1 MLMRAIAAV
10 TLMLSMGSGAN
21 AGARHGVTHRM
32 SCSEVRYYVAKYSA
46 TTEMYARSHG
56 VAEAQID
63 AARRCLKDQSV
74 QTAQRSRWYSNEP
87 GNPRAHSLGA
97 GLARIR

>member
-1 MLMRAIAAV
+1 MLMRAIAAA
-10 TLMLSMGSGAN
+10 TLMLSIGSGAN

-46 TTEMYARSHG
+46 ATAEMYARSHG
-56 VAEAQID
+56 ATETQID

-74 QTAQRSRWYSNEP
+74 QTAQRSRWYSE
-87 GNPRAHSLGA
+87 
-97 GLARIR
+97 

>member
-46 TTEMYARSHG
+46 ATAEMYARSHG
-56 VAEAQID
+56 ATEAQID

-74 QTAQRSRWYSNEP
+74 QTAQRSRWYSE
-87 GNPRAHSLGA
+87 
-97 GLARIR
+97 

>member
-1 MLMRAIAAV
+1 MLMRAIAAA
-10 TLMLSMGSGAN
+10 TLMLSIGSDAN

-46 TTEMYARSHG
+46 ATAEMYARSHG
-56 VAEAQID
+56 ATEAQID

-74 QTAQRSRWYSNEP
+74 QTAQRSRWYSE
-87 GNPRAHSLGA
+87 
-97 GLARIR
+97 

>member
-1 MLMRAIAAV
+1 MLMRAIAAA
-10 TLMLSMGSGAN
+10 TLMLSIGSRAN

-46 TTEMYARSHG
+46 ATAEMYARSHG
-56 VAEAQID
+56 ATETQID

-74 QTAQRSRWYSNEP
+74 QTAQRSRWYSE
-87 GNPRAHSLGA
+87 
-97 GLARIR
+97 

>member
-10 TLMLSMGSGAN
+10 TLMLSMGSCAN
-21 AGARHGVTHRM
+21 AFARHGVTHRM

-46 TTEMYARSHG
+46 ATAEMYARSHG
-56 VAEAQID
+56 ATEAQID

-74 QTAQRSRWYSNEP
+74 QTAQRSRWYSE
-87 GNPRAHSLGA
+87 
-97 GLARIR
+97 